1 MPDNK
6 FQKIRKLC
14 GLESLK
20 NSSAGIMLNSVN
32 LEIKGNREAI
42 VEGCKSIAAYDEN
55 VIKINMNKMSICF
68 FGRNMEIKC
77 MTSDSLIIHGFIT
90 SIEFIT

>member
-6 FQKIRKLC
+6 FRKIGKLC
-14 GLESLK
+14 CIENLK
-20 NSSAGIMLNSVN
+20 NFSTDIILNSVN
-32 LEIKGNREAI
+32 LEMKGNREAI
-42 VEGCKSIAAYDEN
+42 IEGCKSIATYDEN

-68 FGRNMEIKC
+68 FGRNMGIKC

>member
-1 MPDNK
+1 
-6 FQKIRKLC
+6 
-14 GLESLK
+14 
-20 NSSAGIMLNSVN
+20 MLNSVN